1 MNEFFLA
8 ILAII
13 LAGFFAGSETIFLT
27 ASRIRIEVLH
37 RRKAKGIKRVYKF
50 IKNPESFIVTSL
62 VGTNLSN
69 VIFSSLIV
77 LILKES
83 VGEFLIV
90 VFSASLLLIFSEIIP
105 KAIGWEFANNLI
117 IRVAQLLNIFKII
130 FYPINMLLTS
140 ISNFLLK
147 RFHVQTERKIQDI
160 LTRTDLRKY
169 FHESEKSGV
178 IESDEREIISRIFDL
193 TNTRVKE
200 TMIPRTD
207 IIAVS
212 NDISI
217 PALIAKFKE
226 SGISRIPIYND
237 NLDNIIAVVY
247 AKDLFL
253 NPTQLQDIAEEILF
267 VPETK
272 SAFDLLQE
280 FRQEKMSIAVVLD
293 EYGGTAGLVTLEDLI
308 EELFG
313 EIYDE
318 FDIDHESMYV
328 VEDKKTIKIIAR
340 AEVDEINQKF
350 NLNIPEGNYTTIGGF
365 IIERLGHIPK
375 PNEII
380 ELKNCKIIVEKASR
394 KRVILVKLIL
404 DEPIDLALKSQT
416 FIN

>member
-1 MNEFFLA
+1 M
-8 ILAII
+8 ILS
-13 LAGFFAGSETIFLT
+13 GFFSGSETVFLT
-27 ASRIRIEVLH
+27 ANRIRIEVLH

-50 IKNPESFIVTSL
+50 IKNPESFIVTAL

-69 VIFSSLIV
+69 VIFSSLMV

-90 VFSASLLLIFSEIIP
+90 IFSASLLLIFSEIIP
-105 KAIGWEFANNLI
+105 KAISWEFANNLI
-117 IRVAQLLNIFKII
+117 IRVAQLLNVFKII
-130 FYPINMLLTS
+130 FYPINVLLTS

-147 RFHVQTERKIQDI
+147 RFHVSAERKMQDI
-160 LTRTDLRKY
+160 LTRADLRKY

-193 TNTRVKE
+193 RNTRVKE

-212 NDISI
+212 NDVSI

-226 SGISRIPIYND
+226 SGVSRIPIYND
-237 NLDNIIAVVY
+237 DLDNIIAVVY

-253 NPTQLQDIAEEILF
+253 NPTALQDIAEEILF

-404 DEPIDLALKSQT
+404 DESIDLGSKSQT
-416 FIN
+416 FIA

>member
-1 MNEFFLA
+1 MNEIILA

-13 LAGFFAGSETIFLT
+13 LAGFFASSETVFLT

-62 VGTNLSN
+62 VGTNLSH

-77 LILKES
+77 LILRES
-83 VGEFLIV
+83 VDEFLIV
-90 VFSASLLLIFSEIIP
+90 LFSSSLLLIFSEIIP

-117 IRVAQLLNIFKII
+117 IRVAQLLNLFKII
-130 FYPINMLLTS
+130 FYPINVLLTS
-140 ISNFLLK
+140 TSNFLLK
-147 RFHVQTERKIQDI
+147 QFHVPTERKMQGI
-160 LTRTDLRKY
+160 LTRTDLQKY
-169 FHESEKSGV
+169 FHESEKNGI
-178 IESDEREIISRIFDL
+178 IESDEREIITRIFNL
-193 TNTRVKE
+193 TDTRVKE
-200 TMIPRTD
+200 TMLPRTD

-217 PALIAKFKE
+217 PELIAKFKE
-226 SGISRIPIYND
+226 SGVSRIPIYD
-237 NLDNIIAVVY
+237 GDFDNIVAVVY

-253 NPTQLQDIAEEILF
+253 NPKEINDIAEEILF

-272 SAFDLLQE
+272 SAFELLRE

-293 EYGGTAGLVTLEDLI
+293 EYGGTAGLITLEDLI

-318 FDIDHESMYV
+318 FDIDHEAMYV
-328 VEDKKTIKIIAR
+328 VEDDKTIKIIAR

-350 NLNIPEGNYTTIGGF
+350 KLHIPEGNYTTLGGF
-365 IIERLGHIPK
+365 IIEQLGHIPEA
-375 PNEII
+375 NETI
-380 ELKNCKIIVEKASR
+380 ELDQCKIIVEKASR

-404 DEPIDLALKSQT
+404 NEPIHFES
-416 FIN
+416 

>member
-1 MNEFFLA
+1 M
-8 ILAII
+8 ILS
-13 LAGFFAGSETIFLT
+13 GFFSGSETVFLT
-27 ASRIRIEVLH
+27 ANRIRIEVLH

-50 IKNPESFIVTSL
+50 IKNPESFIVTAL

-69 VIFSSLIV
+69 VIFSSLMV

-90 VFSASLLLIFSEIIP
+90 IFSASLLLIFSEIIP
-105 KAIGWEFANNLI
+105 KAISWEFANNLI
-117 IRVAQLLNIFKII
+117 IRVAQLLNVFKII
-130 FYPINMLLTS
+130 FYPINVLLTS

-147 RFHVQTERKIQDI
+147 RFHVSAERKMQDI

-169 FHESEKSGV
+169 IHEGEKSGA
-178 IESDEREIISRIFDL
+178 IESGEREIISRIFDL
-193 TNTRVKE
+193 TKTRVKE

-212 NDISI
+212 NDVSI

-226 SGISRIPIYND
+226 SGVSRIPIYND
-237 NLDNIIAVVY
+237 DLDNIIAVVY

-253 NPTQLQDIAEEILF
+253 NPTALQDIAEEILF